1 MLKDLQQKVEFHQIV
16 SLFECRNCCNISS
29 VDSNIECF
37 SNLWWNKFVNMDR
50 GICVANNAMSPM
62 SSMNWWLLFWCNI
75 CWSKFL
81 PLFAVSDSPSC
92 NLDKKWSSL
101 EAVKRFKVEDRFP
114 SKSVRWNLMR
124 EFQKRSMETTP
135 LLWLF
140 KSRLDGRMWW
150 PYFSHWKESPHT
162 YIGIGML
169 VFIVNKLCS
178 SSWVNCVTSNP
189 FAS

>member
-62 SSMNWWLLFWCNI
+62 SSMNLCLLCWCNI
-75 CWSKFL
+75 CWSKIL
-81 PLFAVSDSPSC
+81 PLFAVSDRPSC
-92 NLDKKWSSL
+92 KLDKYWSSL
-101 EAVKRFKVEDRFP
+101 EAVRGFKVEDRFP
-114 SKSVRWNLMR
+114 SKSVQRNSMR
-124 EFQKRSMETTP
+124 EFRKVQWRLP
-135 LLWLF
+135 LLRLV
-140 KSRLDGRMWW
+140 KSRLGGRMWW
-150 PYFSHWKESPHT
+150 PYFAHWKESSPYT
-162 YIGIGML
+162 NIGIGML

-178 SSWVNCVTSNP
+178 SSWANCVTSNP
-189 FAS
+189 IAL